1 MRSRIRKSADY
12 RIFAP
17 ARSLSQLVTSFFGS
31 WCQGIR
37 LVLFVTWP
45 RPNYRLYVRSNRF
58 AFLLTPDGWFLLS
71 NKISRFYLALNFSV
85 ISTLFKYPHQR
96 LCVGFYYYCFTRSE
110 NFLVFSVNQW
120 NCILRSLSEPTKFWK
135 NTLVIYLDFV
145 FVVNLLI
152 HNLILYSVFKVHF
165 KPFGLWWRIRGSNPW
180 PPACKAGALPAE
192 LIPHMLVF
200 CSLRACFF

>member
-1 MRSRIRKSADY
+1 MCG
-12 RIFAP
+12 IF
-17 ARSLSQLVTSFFGS
+17 
-31 WCQGIR
+31 
-37 LVLFVTWP
+37 
-45 RPNYRLYVRSNRF
+45 
-58 AFLLTPDGWFLLS
+58 
-71 NKISRFYLALNFSV
+71 
-85 ISTLFKYPHQR
+85 
-96 LCVGFYYYCFTRSE
+96 YYCFTRSE

-200 CSLRACFF
+200 LRTYCVTARSLRYSHTPVCSVPRNSRALYLRKNSAHSYASLFF

>member
-1 MRSRIRKSADY
+1 MFQFPGLPSHRLCIYLWILKHYLKCVPAFGNLRIIGY
-12 RIFAP
+12 LLLP
-17 ARSLSQLVTSFFGS
+17 AAYRSLSRPSSAPGAKASALCS
-31 WCQGIR
+31 
-37 LVLFVTWP
+37 LLLDLFQIPTP
-45 RPNYRLYVRSNRF
+45 
-58 AFLLTPDGWFLLS
+58 AFMCGVF
-71 NKISRFYLALNFSV
+71 
-85 ISTLFKYPHQR
+85 
-96 LCVGFYYYCFTRSE
+96 YYCFTRSE

-192 LIPHMLVF
+192 LIPHIN
-200 CSLRACFF
+200 S

>member
-45 RPNYRLYVRSNRF
+45 LACLFSFLRNLHCRILSKTNSFQIPTL
-58 AFLLTPDGWFLLS
+58 AFMCGIF
-71 NKISRFYLALNFSV
+71 
-85 ISTLFKYPHQR
+85 
-96 LCVGFYYYCFTRSE
+96 YYCFTRSE

-192 LIPHMLVF
+192 LIPHIN
-200 CSLRACFF
+200 S